1 MDQAIGGIATSLQA
15 GTDILNTYEVM
26 TGKRKNYKE
35 KVSIIMPAFRAER
48 FIEAAVQSVLAQTFS
63 DWELIIIDDGSPDR
77 TGEIA
82 DRLASLDGRI
92 RVIHRERPSG
102 APSIPRNS
110 GLELADGRYVA
121 FLDSDD
127 LWYPEKLEKQLP
139 LFSEP
144 DTIIASAVYHRM
156 DAAGTVLSTV
166 PSPSVL
172 DYRTLLKSCFIGFL
186 TSIVDRSRV
195 GDFRFDVD
203 LPYRMQEDMVLWL
216 ELLRSGGKVRCLQE
230 PLAAYRITPGS
241 VSRNKGRAARAQWHI
256 YYDLEKLGLARSLY
270 YWFQYGIRG
279 LLRNLDI

>member
-1 MDQAIGGIATSLQA
+1 
-15 GTDILNTYEVM
+15 M
-26 TGKRKNYKE
+26 TGKRKKYKE
-35 KVSIIMPAFRAER
+35 KVSVIMPAFRAER
-48 FIEAAVQSVLAQTFS
+48 FIEAAVHSVVAQTFKE
-63 DWELIIIDDGSPDR
+63 WELIIIDDASPDQ

-82 DRLASLDGRI
+82 DSLASHDSRI
-92 RVIHRERPSG
+92 RVIHRESSSG
-102 APSIPRNS
+102 APGIPRND
-110 GLELADGRYVA
+110 GLGLAEGRFVA

-127 LWYPEKLEKQLP
+127 IWYPEKLEKQLP

-144 DTIIASAVYHRM
+144 DTIIASALYHRM
-156 DAAGTVLSTV
+156 DAEGTVLSTV

-172 DYRTLLKSCFIGFL
+172 NYRTLLKSCFIGFL

-195 GDFRFDVD
+195 GDFRFNME

-216 ELLRSGGKVRCLQE
+216 ELMRSGGKARCFQE

-256 YYDLEKLGLARSLY
+256 YYEIEKLGLAQSLF
-270 YWFQYGIRG
+270 YWSQYGIRG